1 MWEKRRVEMQTP
13 RSILAISLGLL
24 VVLALACK
32 FSASTANITSLKI
45 GKDKAVTTESS
56 SFGPN
61 DTIYAIAPIGN
72 APGKVKV
79 KGRLV
84 VEDVAGQKTGPVAGL
99 EDTIELGG
107 SGTATFNFTPPAAG
121 WPVGKYKVEV
131 IMMNEDGEQK
141 DQKSASFSVS

>member
-1 MWEKRRVEMQTP
+1 MRIT
-13 RSILAISLGLL
+13 RSILAINLGLL

-32 FSASTANITSLKI
+32 FSASTANISGLKI
-45 GKDKAVTTESS
+45 GKDKGVSTESS

-61 DTIYAIAPIGN
+61 DTVYAIAPIAN

-84 VEDVAGQKTGPVAGL
+84 VEDVAGQKTGPVPGL
-99 EDTIELGG
+99 EDTIELPG
-107 SGTATFNFTPPAAG
+107 SGTATFNFTPPASG
-121 WPVGKYKVEV
+121 WPVGKYKIEV

-141 DQKSASFSVS
+141 DQKAASFTVS